1 MSEDQTSIWES
12 WAKSS
17 PVWQHENMR
26 SRSLPDGNDAS
37 LYAVDLAATMSRY
50 ITLDLLGVKMKSSQ
64 AKDSWNR
71 LSPVIS
77 FVLAIRQLA
86 VVTQRECVVSPA
98 NAQYLTLQID
108 RLVPG
113 LGGMIARDVSRN
125 NAQDSEVM
133 AGITRIVTSVVE
145 TADGRFGRKAK
156 DFFLRLI
163 AITSEVEGGF
173 AAILALWPFISTSEP
188 SEILKP
194 LTGLD

>member
-1 MSEDQTSIWES
+1 MSEEQTSIWES

-17 PVWQHENMR
+17 PVWQHQNLM
-26 SRSLPDGNDAS
+26 SRSLPDGNEVS
-37 LYAVDLAATMSRY
+37 HYAVDLAATISRY

-64 AKDSWNR
+64 AKDSWSR

-77 FVLAIRQLA
+77 FVLAMRQLA
-86 VVTQRECVVSPA
+86 VVSQRECVVSPA

-108 RLVPG
+108 LLVPG

-133 AGITRIVTSVVE
+133 AGITRIVTSIVE
-145 TADGRFGRKAK
+145 NAGGRFGRKAK
-156 DFFLRLI
+156 DSIVRFM
-163 AITSEVEGGF
+163 AISSEVEGGF
-173 AAILALWPFISTSEP
+173 AALLALWPFVSASDP

-194 LTGLD
+194 LIGLD